1 MSALNSLYHTMAISP
16 AATHP
21 ELTGQVATALTIAI
35 AHNKGGVGKTTSTVA
50 LGRLLSRSLR
60 VEMVD
65 MDDTRYLREMVAA
78 LCPKGDFRL
87 GPRLWLRNGET
98 RPCDV
103 VLLDSAPARG
113 HATRAALQLA
123 DYVLVPAPPEPM
135 GLLGLQFM
143 FRIIDEV
150 RTDRHEGNPFLQI
163 LGVQPTLFDQRWP
176 NHHGWVEEMREFCA
190 SRNVL
195 MFPPIPRRQSYTS
208 LSIAG
213 HDYDPAANAIAEALR
228 MHRLGAEAVD
238 G

>member
-1 MSALNSLYHTMAISP
+1 MAVPVLTRDYERSASSHTES
-16 AATHP
+16 
-21 ELTGQVATALTIAI
+21 VVVAI

-50 LGRLLSRSLR
+50 LGRLLSRRLR

-65 MDDTRYLREMVAA
+65 MDDTRYLREMVRAMSSR
-78 LCPKGDFRL
+78 GDFSL
-87 GPRLWLRNGET
+87 GPRLWLRVDEA
-98 RPCDV
+98 RESDV

-113 HATRAALQLA
+113 HSTRTALIVA

-143 FRIIDEV
+143 FDVIDEV
-150 RTDRHEGNPFLQI
+150 RSDAQEGNPFLQT

-176 NHHGWVEEMREFCA
+176 NHRGWIEEMRRFCLD
-190 SRNVL
+190 RGVR

-213 HDYDPAANAIAEALR
+213 HDYVPTAEAIER
-228 MHRLGAEAVD
+228 IVRRGRAVEAD
-238 G
+238 RGK

>member
-1 MSALNSLYHTMAISP
+1 MAVSVPISDKKHNSFSP
-16 AATHP
+16 ARP
-21 ELTGQVATALTIAI
+21 LVFAI

-50 LGRLLSRSLR
+50 LARLLSRTLR

-65 MDDTRYLREMVAA
+65 MDDTRYLREMVRAMSSRS
-78 LCPKGDFRL
+78 DFQL
-87 GPRLWLRNGET
+87 GPRLWLRVGEP
-98 RPCDV
+98 RDADV

-113 HATRAALQLA
+113 HSTRTALIEA

-143 FRIIDEV
+143 FDVIDEV
-150 RTDRHEGNPFLQI
+150 RSDPQEGNPYLQI

-176 NHHGWVEEMREFCA
+176 NHRGWLEQMREFCA
-190 SRNVL
+190 ERGVR

-213 HDYDPAANAIAEALR
+213 HDYVPTAEAIQR
-228 MHRLGAEAVD
+228 IVHHERAERND
-238 G
+238 RDE

>member
-1 MSALNSLYHTMAISP
+1 MAISP
-16 AATHP
+16 APRTSSTRIQIP
-21 ELTGQVATALTIAI
+21 TYLTVAI

-78 LCPKGDFRL
+78 LCPKGDFRM
-87 GPRLWLRNGET
+87 GPRLWLRNGEA
-98 RPCDV
+98 RPCDI

-113 HATRAALQLA
+113 HSTRAALRMA
-123 DYVLVPAPPEPM
+123 DYMLIPAPPEPM

-143 FRIIDEV
+143 FRIIDEL
-150 RTDRHEGNPFLQI
+150 RCDPHEGNPYLEI

-176 NHHGWVEEMREFCA
+176 NHHGWVEEMREFCS
-190 SRNVL
+190 SRSVR

-213 HDYDPAANAIAEALR
+213 HDYLPAAEAIAYAFRLHCASTEAG
-228 MHRLGAEAVD
+228 HA
-238 G
+238 